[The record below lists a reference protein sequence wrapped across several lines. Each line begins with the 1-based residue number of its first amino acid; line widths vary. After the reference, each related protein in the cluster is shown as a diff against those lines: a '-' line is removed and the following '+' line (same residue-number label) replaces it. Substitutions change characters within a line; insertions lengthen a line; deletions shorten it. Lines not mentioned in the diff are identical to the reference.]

1 MKLRLRLWEAGEV
14 SDLISWILEQQHSG
28 PLRRR
33 IRVMQPQTDEQRGKR
48 ACALLGLVGGVAADC
63 RRNWTTALVPRSSG
77 IGTHP
82 SSAECAEAARI
93 AWGGGRYKKA
103 RSATREQGR
112 TRTGIA
118 SLPHVKLSP
127 MSGPGPTGE
136 RQEHLDAIVSFAGAR
151 QATGDFP
158 EECRFLLDTQL
169 MFLKKE
175 KDPTSK
181 LLDDDDW
188 IRSLTEAQEIT
199 ADVREDSVMDHQEVD
214 PKKVRPIQS
223 NGKFLRKYISRRLLA
238 LTEGETAALTT
249 AMRQLVVGSQ
259 GGGEALAIFHH
270 LLYDE

>member
-1 MKLRLRLWEAGEV
+1 M
-14 SDLISWILEQQHSG
+14 
-28 PLRRR
+28 
-33 IRVMQPQTDEQRGKR
+33 EQRLIVAGTGLQFSSHGAR
-48 ACALLGLVGGVAADC
+48 ALEVIPPVRSAP
-63 RRNWTTALVPRSSG
+63 RRLELPGAVD
-77 IGTHP
+77 GT
-82 SSAECAEAARI
+82 
-93 AWGGGRYKKA
+93 KKA

-136 RQEHLDAIVSFAGAR
+136 RQEHLDAIVSFAGAG

>member
-1 MKLRLRLWEAGEV
+1 MSQELDYSSRPTELGHWNSSLQCGVRRGGSNCLGRWTVQKSTERDEGAGPNQNRYRFAAARQTVAHE
-14 SDLISWILEQQHSG
+14 WSG
-28 PLRRR
+28 PHRRTTGTFGRHRLLRR
-33 IRVMQPQTDEQRGKR
+33 
-48 ACALLGLVGGVAADC
+48 
-63 RRNWTTALVPRSSG
+63 S
-77 IGTHP
+77 
-82 SSAECAEAARI
+82 
-93 AWGGGRYKKA
+93 
-103 RSATREQGR
+103 
-112 TRTGIA
+112 
-118 SLPHVKLSP
+118 
-127 MSGPGPTGE
+127 
-136 RQEHLDAIVSFAGAR
+136 R